1 MAVRTGMRLAVDTSP
16 RRRRL
21 EPLRG
26 WRLQGSGRV
35 SGRWSN
41 GFVVPVLTA
50 INMWLGV
57 LLSLTGSIA
66 VAPQAVPQLWKLAKH
81 DARQVRGLL
90 ARVLPFLRKGV
101 TVHAGTATGTL
112 SFGGVATGTASGKV
126 THNGPTEEQVKQLW
140 RELDSVREDLGKLR
154 TETNVRAKAIEKT
167 VEALSQKSSEWHQD
181 LLRRI
186 QQAEEEQTVAVT
198 ALDGPTVSELAG
210 PTFRHAGRL

>member
-1 MAVRTGMRLAVDTSP
+1 
-16 RRRRL
+16 
-21 EPLRG
+21 
-26 WRLQGSGRV
+26 
-35 SGRWSN
+35 
-41 GFVVPVLTA
+41 VVAVLTA

-90 ARVLPFLRKGV
+90 ARVLPFLRKSV
-101 TVHAGTATGTL
+101 TVHVGTATGDV
-112 SFGGVATGTASGKV
+112 SFGGVVTVSGSGKV
-126 THNGPTEEQVKQLW
+126 THNGPMEEQVKQLW

-167 VEALSQKSSEWHQD
+167 VEDLSRKSSEWHQD

-186 QQAEEEQTVAVT
+186 QQAEEEQTEFNARALPLIGFGIVLT
-198 ALDGPTVSELAG
+198 AAMTA
-210 PTFRHAGRL
+210 RRLST